1 MKRMKKLLL
10 VLCSAAFVIMSVQEA
25 LPVYAAN
32 KVANAEGYH
41 APQVTEQVVS
51 EYTDVYEPSYTR
63 NAGAN
68 YWAKYGSDYYYNQ
81 MTVSQKSFH

>member
-10 VLCSAAFVIMSVQEA
+10 VLCSAVFVTVSALET

-32 KVANAEGYH
+32 EIANAEGYH
-41 APQVTEQVVS
+41 APQVTEQIVS

-63 NAGAN
+63 NAGSS

-81 MTVSQKSFH
+81 NDGCDH

>member
-10 VLCSAAFVIMSVQEA
+10 VLCSAVFVTVSALEA

-32 KVANAEGYH
+32 EIANAEGYH
-41 APQVTEQVVS
+41 APQVTEQIVS

-63 NAGAN
+63 NAGSS
-68 YWAKYGSDYYYNQ
+68 YWQSMAQIIITTK
-81 MTVSQKSFH
+81 